1 MNKKY
6 LRSKKTDIDRKISM
20 KNNNP
25 KAILYILLGM
35 MIFSVQDSLMKYIY
49 SFVSLYEVYLVRTLV
64 SLIIILLFLKLTKR
78 PIIFKTQYPLLT
90 FCRVILFFFGFS
102 SFYISLTILPLA
114 TATALFFVTPFL
126 ITIFA
131 KFFLKEQIGP
141 RRWFAVIVGF
151 IGVYVIL
158 NPDFSNFDYLTLT
171 PIFCALCYSLSMI
184 IIKKTSDKDSVYTQT
199 FTFYV
204 GAIIIS
210 TIFYFLI
217 GDGQYNTI
225 DHPAYQFIFREWFS
239 NLEVSM
245 ILMIATGFTASVAF
259 LLLFSAYSIGS
270 PAVVSPFEYSILI
283 WSSLSGWFFFNEIPD
298 LKTIIGILLIVCGGI
313 YIFIREKAQDQS
325 IVTEKP
331 LR

>member
-1 MNKKY
+1 
-6 LRSKKTDIDRKISM
+6 M

-25 KAILYILLGM
+25 KGIIYILLAM
-35 MIFSVQDSLMKYIY
+35 LIFSVQDSIMKYIFT
-49 SFVSLYEVYLVRTLV
+49 FVSLYEVYLIRTLV
-64 SLIIILLFLKLTKR
+64 SLAVILLFLKLTKK

-102 SFYISLTILPLA
+102 FFYISLTVLPLG

-131 KFFLKEQIGP
+131 KFFLKEKIGP
-141 RRWFAVIVGF
+141 RRWLAVIIGF

-158 NPDFSNFDYLTLT
+158 NPDFSNFDYMSLT
-171 PIFCALCYSLSMI
+171 PILCAFCYSLSMI
-184 IIKKTSDKDSVYTQT
+184 IIKITSEKDNVYTQT
-199 FTFYV
+199 FTFYI

-210 TIFYFLI
+210 TIFYFI
-217 GDGQYNTI
+217 ISDGKYDTV
-225 DHPAYQFIFREWFS
+225 DHPASQFIFREWFTD
-239 NLEVSM
+239 LENS
-245 ILMIATGFTASVAF
+245 ILLMIATGFTASLAF
-259 LLLFSAYSIGS
+259 VLTFSAYRVAS

-298 LKTIIGILLIVCGGI
+298 LKTLVGMILIVCGGI
-313 YIFIREKAQDQS
+313 YIFFREKIQDQP

>member
-1 MNKKY
+1 
-6 LRSKKTDIDRKISM
+6 M

-25 KAILYILLGM
+25 KGIIFILLGM
-35 MIFSVQDSLMKYIY
+35 FVFSIQDSIMKYIY
-49 SFVSLYEVYLVRTLV
+49 SFVSLYEIYLIRTLV
-64 SLIIILLFLKLTKR
+64 SFVIILLFLKITKK

-90 FCRVILFFFGFS
+90 FCRILLFFFGFS
-102 SFYISLTILPLA
+102 SFYISLTVLPLI

-141 RRWFAVIVGF
+141 RRWLAVIIGF

-158 NPDFSNFDYLTLT
+158 NPDFNNFDYMSLT
-171 PIFCALCYSLSMI
+171 PILCAFCYSLSMI
-184 IIKKTSDKDSVYTQT
+184 IIKITSEKDSVYTQT
-199 FTFYV
+199 FTFYL

-210 TIFYFLI
+210 VIFYFTF

-225 DHPAYQFIFREWFS
+225 DHPASQFIFREWFTS
-239 NLEVSM
+239 LENSM
-245 ILMIATGFTASVAF
+245 LLMIATGFTASVAF
-259 LLLFSAYSIGS
+259 LLLFSAYRIAS
-270 PAVVSPFEYSILI
+270 PAVVSPFEYSILV
-283 WSSLSGWFFFNEIPD
+283 WSSLSGWLFFNEIPD
-298 LKTIIGILLIVCGGI
+298 LKTIIGIILIVCGGI

-325 IVTEKP
+325 IVIDKP

>member
-1 MNKKY
+1 
-6 LRSKKTDIDRKISM
+6 M

-25 KAILYILLGM
+25 KGIIFILLGM
-35 MIFSVQDSLMKYIY
+35 FVFSIQDSIMKYIY
-49 SFVSLYEVYLVRTLV
+49 SFVSLYEIYLIRTLV
-64 SLIIILLFLKLTKR
+64 SFVIILLFLKITKK

-90 FCRVILFFFGFS
+90 FCRILLFFFGFS
-102 SFYISLTILPLA
+102 SFYISLTVLPLI

-141 RRWFAVIVGF
+141 RRWLAVIIGF

-158 NPDFSNFDYLTLT
+158 NPDFNNFDYMSLT
-171 PIFCALCYSLSMI
+171 PILCAFCYSLSMI
-184 IIKKTSDKDSVYTQT
+184 IIKITSEKDSVYTQT
-199 FTFYV
+199 FTFYL

-210 TIFYFLI
+210 VIFYFTF

-225 DHPAYQFIFREWFS
+225 DHPASQFIFREWFA
-239 NLEVSM
+239 NLENSM
-245 ILMIATGFTASVAF
+245 LLMIATGFTASVAF
-259 LLLFSAYSIGS
+259 LLLFSAYRIAS
-270 PAVVSPFEYSILI
+270 PAVVSPFEYSILV
-283 WSSLSGWFFFNEIPD
+283 WSSLSGWLFFNEVPD
-298 LKTIIGILLIVCGGI
+298 LKTIIGIILIVCGGI